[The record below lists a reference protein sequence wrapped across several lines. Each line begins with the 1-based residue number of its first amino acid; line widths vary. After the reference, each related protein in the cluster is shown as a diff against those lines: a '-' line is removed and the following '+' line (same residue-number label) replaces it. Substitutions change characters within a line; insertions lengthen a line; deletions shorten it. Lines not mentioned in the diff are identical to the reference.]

1 MNYQTGFARCPLC
14 QSDHFTSKCPEIV
27 CVDSSIKL
35 LSLDESSPSPPNP
48 KNELNLHISSL
59 AETLLRIEK
68 SQRILFELS
77 QDSKYE
83 DRLQLIPKEWSNL
96 NYLRSQLTQLE
107 VLFNDFA
114 LDPNHPN
121 GEIRTFYQKIAMS
134 EDSILQLK
142 RWIHHNTFD
151 SGCFTNL
158 NLSLVGP
165 DQYLDKKWF
174 RNVDIPVR
182 VESNRDDLKRVG
194 MVSLDGLP
202 EEVILTTDFC
212 NLLPDNTAFINVTVR
227 ENCHGIIKHSDVIK
241 YIKALQKS
249 VPEEVSTPSLK
260 VKYTFCVFCKN
271 NGEDEAMYLSHT
283 LKGDHGRIRCPV
295 LFKYQC
301 PICGATGAGSHTI
314 RYCPEN
320 KDAKKVSKRS
330 NLKVLVGRSIETLPL
345 SNSKYDSNVRT
356 GISSLSD
363 NSSRQRPNLK
373 VKRLQKPY
381 K

>member
-48 KNELNLHISSL
+48 KNELNLRISSL

-114 LDPNHPN
+114 LNPNHPN

-142 RWIHHNTFD
+142 RWIHHNTFG
-151 SGCFTNL
+151 SGC
-158 NLSLVGP
+158 
-165 DQYLDKKWF
+165 
-174 RNVDIPVR
+174 
-182 VESNRDDLKRVG
+182 
-194 MVSLDGLP
+194 
-202 EEVILTTDFC
+202 
-212 NLLPDNTAFINVTVR
+212 
-227 ENCHGIIKHSDVIK
+227 
-241 YIKALQKS
+241 
-249 VPEEVSTPSLK
+249 
-260 VKYTFCVFCKN
+260 
-271 NGEDEAMYLSHT
+271 
-283 LKGDHGRIRCPV
+283 
-295 LFKYQC
+295 
-301 PICGATGAGSHTI
+301 
-314 RYCPEN
+314 
-320 KDAKKVSKRS
+320 
-330 NLKVLVGRSIETLPL
+330 
-345 SNSKYDSNVRT
+345 
-356 GISSLSD
+356 
-363 NSSRQRPNLK
+363 
-373 VKRLQKPY
+373 
-381 K
+381 